1 MVERKRRAKKN
12 RLKRLIKLLIWM
24 MIIIL
29 CLQFIISHMLKNRG
43 NTTEKQLTTLAASA
57 TPTIPPSTT
66 PTPSEISS
74 APLGSTIQDAL
85 TESNGTYGI
94 VVKNLKTDESYYINS
109 HRQYESGSLYKLW
122 VMATVFEQIKE
133 GKLHEND
140 VLSENVSQLN
150 KTFYIDP
157 DSAEKTSGN
166 ITLTVHNALEQMITV
181 SDNYAALLLT
191 EKIKLFNLSLFLEQN
206 GFLESKVGIKGKPPV
221 TTPADIALFFE
232 KLYKGQLADPK
243 YTNEMIGLLKRQ
255 RLNEKIPKY
264 IPDGISIAHKT
275 GELDQFTHDAGI
287 VYAPNG
293 DYILVALSESDSRDL
308 ANERIA
314 GISQNVYNYFTNGGI
329 PTPSTIQ

>member
-232 KLYKGQLADPK
+232 KLYKRQLADPK

-255 RLNEKIPKY
+255 
-264 IPDGISIAHKT
+264 
-275 GELDQFTHDAGI
+275 
-287 VYAPNG
+287 
-293 DYILVALSESDSRDL
+293 
-308 ANERIA
+308 
-314 GISQNVYNYFTNGGI
+314 
-329 PTPSTIQ
+329 